1 MAKEIT
7 LSKVELKSVQIIKNT
22 GGGYTSSVEYSIQ
35 NADGSESFTTQSV
48 KYTSETPDSSKPSG
62 ESEASDLS
70 VGSDALVMN
79 FVNSITTLMGDRE
92 EL

>member
-1 MAKEIT
+1 MAKQIT
-7 LSKVELKSVQIIKNT
+7 FSKVELKSVQIIKNT
-22 GGGYTSSVEYSIQ
+22 GGGYACSVEYSVQ
-35 NADGSESFTTQSV
+35 NADGSKSFATQSV

-62 ESEASDLS
+62 ESESSDLS
-70 VGSDALVMN
+70 VGSDALVIN

>member
-1 MAKEIT
+1 MGKTIT
-7 LSKVELKSVQIIKNT
+7 FSKVEVNSIHIEKLSE
-22 GGGYTSSVEYSIQ
+22 GYTCNVMYNLQDS
-35 NADGSESFTTQSV
+35 DGSVSLQGVSR
-48 KYTSETPDSSKPSG
+48 KCTSEVPGADPS
-62 ESEASDLS
+62 ESLENPEPKLS